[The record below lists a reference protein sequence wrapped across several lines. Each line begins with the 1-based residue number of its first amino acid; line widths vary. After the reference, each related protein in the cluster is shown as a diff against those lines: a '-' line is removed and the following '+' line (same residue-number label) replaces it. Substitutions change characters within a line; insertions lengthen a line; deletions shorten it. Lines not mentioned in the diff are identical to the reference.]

1 MELDDVMTDL
11 FQADKAER
19 RKILEETMY
28 RIKWENM
35 RKSERQNVR
44 EKAMIHR
51 SDARKP
57 KND

>member
-1 MELDDVMTDL
+1 MELNDVMADL

-19 RKILEETMY
+19 RKILVETMY
-28 RIKWENM
+28 RIRWENM

>member
-1 MELDDVMTDL
+1 MKLDDVMSDL
-11 FQADKAER
+11 FHADKAQR
-19 RKILEETMY
+19 RKILQEAMY

-35 RKSERQNVR
+35 RKSERHNIR
-44 EKAMIHR
+44 EKEMIHR

>member
-1 MELDDVMTDL
+1 MNLDDVMSDL
-11 FQADKAER
+11 FHADKSQR
-19 RKILEETMY
+19 LKILQETMY
-28 RIKWENM
+28 RIQWENM
-35 RKSERQNVR
+35 RKNERQNVR

>member
-1 MELDDVMTDL
+1 MNLDDVMSDL
-11 FQADKAER
+11 FHADKSQR
-19 RKILEETMY
+19 LKILQETMY
-28 RIKWENM
+28 RIQWENM